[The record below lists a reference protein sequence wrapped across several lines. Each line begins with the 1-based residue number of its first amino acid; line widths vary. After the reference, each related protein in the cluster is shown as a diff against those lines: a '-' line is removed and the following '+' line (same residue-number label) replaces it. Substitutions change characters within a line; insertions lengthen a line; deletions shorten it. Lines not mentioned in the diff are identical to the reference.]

1 MDTQPILSE
10 ILEEAKQAAQK
21 IEAEASERAGRVAR
35 EAAQRADRLLEQ
47 AQKDADLEAEAALSR
62 ARRLSEL
69 EDRKW
74 ALGARRELMDR
85 AFDRARAALRALS
98 DGEMERLMLRL
109 VLENASGSES
119 LSAGDVN
126 DGFYTPSFIEKAN
139 QALAKAGRT
148 GALRDSG
155 SREKG
160 SCGLVLRSGSSSTYC
175 TVDALVEAGREGLEQ
190 RVAALLFDE
199 KVS

>member
-10 ILEEAKQAAQK
+10 ILEEAKQAARR
-21 IEAEASERAGRVAR
+21 IEAEASERAGRIGR
-35 EAAQRADRLLEQ
+35 EAGERADRLLAQ
-47 AQKDADLEAEAALSR
+47 AQEDADREAEAALSR

-85 AFDRARAALRALS
+85 AFDRAVQALRALS
-98 DGEMERLMLRL
+98 DEEMGRLMLGL

-126 DGFYTPSFIEKAN
+126 DGFYTPAFIEKAN
-139 QALAKAGRT
+139 QALVKAGRP

-155 SREKG
+155 NREKG